1 MKILTRPGIWLAIL
15 LATAVVLLGTV
26 QGQQVH
32 RNGFEARDPVW
43 TKGPADASYREVQ
56 HIMTEDGPPHSG
68 QRCEFLQLDVEA
80 GSSIEY
86 RYDPGRAPISDEL
99 MITVWAKANRPGTQL
114 LARMVLPHTP
124 NPDSP
129 GEPLT
134 APLYGPRYER
144 AGRWQRLEM
153 TRLQKS
159 AIEQQQ
165 KLRVKYNRDIDL
177 RDAYVDRIILNVYS
191 GPGRTE
197 VYLDDLEV
205 SPVLEPA
212 RDQPTSAGTGG
223 VPTTPASRGIPRRAA
238 VVELDR
244 DQLLVGGKRFFFRAI
259 RHTDTPLDVLRE
271 VGFNT
276 VWLDSRAT
284 PETVESAVNNGFWL
298 VPAVPLARG
307 TDMAVSNGSQN
318 YLVSQDAVGQL
329 VSRYLEQDAVLFWDI
344 GAGGLAAEHAEHVT
358 RTARLVH
365 NRDPQRPLG
374 ADVWDGFQT
383 YSRNVNLV
391 GVHRWPLMTSLEM
404 TAYRD
409 WLNQRRLLA
418 NPGTF
423 MWTWVQTHL
432 PEWHTQLVYNKTST
446 ESFDEPIGPLPEQV
460 RLLTYVSLA
469 AGCRGLGFWSD
480 RFLADSHH
488 GRDRLLTLALLNQEL
503 QMLEPL
509 LVSAEPPSWIDTSSP
524 DVKAAVFRCDRAVL
538 VLPIWVGRGAQYV
551 PGQAAQT
558 NLMLVVPGVPPSA
571 QALEVS
577 PGAVR
582 SMKTKRIPGGT
593 YTVIP
598 EFGLTSAIVY
608 TADNGPNGLLVH
620 LQDQARRR
628 RKQAAQWAHDLAA
641 VELDKARKIQ
651 EQLELAGQRLPDQA
665 ELLQRAGEFLQQ
677 SVRHYNDGDF
687 QESYLAAQRAVRP
700 VRLLMRAQWEKAA
713 GDLDTPVSSP
723 YAVSFFALPRH
734 WEFVEQLR
742 RLGPAANA
750 LPNGDFEQ
758 PADRTVEAWQ
768 SQETTMDEVQMTAQ
782 RVGEEPH
789 GGAQCLKLEI
799 QPKNGGIPPAAL
811 ERTFLA
817 IHSPAVRLAPGTP
830 VRITGWVRIPSPIQA
845 SADGAMLYDSAGGEP
860 LAVRMTGATKDW
872 KQFTLYRKIPASG
885 TIHLTLALTGLG
897 KVYFDDLRIEPLVA
911 GRGTLMEGGA
921 EFTLRSPLPPD
932 EKNLE
937 PFHYPQRK
945 RPTQSGQAAPTRLQP
960 TTAPGQPVATNP
972 PR

>member
-1 MKILTRPGIWLAIL
+1 MKMLNRPGVWLAAT
-15 LATAVVLLGTV
+15 LAAALVLLGTV
-26 QGQQVH
+26 RGQQVH
-32 RNGFEARDPVW
+32 RNGFEVREPLWV
-43 TKGPADASYREVQ
+43 KGPANATFREVQ
-56 HIMTEDGPPHSG
+56 HVMTEDGPPHSG
-68 QRCEFLQLDVEA
+68 QRCELIQIEVEA
-80 GSSIEY
+80 GTSVEY
-86 RYDPGRAPISDEL
+86 HYDPGRAPVSDEL
-99 MITVWAKANRPGTQL
+99 TMTVWVKANRPGTQL
-114 LARMVLPHTP
+114 MARLVLPHTP
-124 NPDSP
+124 NPDRP

-153 TRLQKS
+153 ARLQK
-159 AIEQQQ
+159 AVIEQQQ

-177 RDAYVDRIILNVYS
+177 RDAYVDRVVLNICS
-191 GPGRTE
+191 GPGRTD

-205 SPVLEPA
+205 SPVLEAP
-212 RDQPTSAGTGG
+212 RDRGKDEEKDG
-223 VPTTPASRGIPRRAA
+223 VPGTPASRAAPRRPA

-259 RHTDTPLDVLRE
+259 RHTDTPLKTLRDA
-271 VGFNT
+271 GFNT

-284 PETVESAVNNGFWL
+284 PDTVEEAVNNGFWL

-307 TDMAVSNGSQN
+307 TDTTVSRGSEN
-318 YLVSQDAVGQL
+318 YLVSQDAVGRL
-329 VSRYLEQDAVLFWDI
+329 VSRYMEQDAVLFWDI
-344 GAGGLAAEHAEHVT
+344 GAGGLAVEHADHVT
-358 RTARLVH
+358 RTAKLVH
-365 NRDPQRPLG
+365 ARDPQRPLG

-383 YSRNVNLV
+383 YSRNVNLL

-404 TAYRD
+404 TSYRD

-432 PEWHTQLVYNKTST
+432 PEWHTQLVYNKTASDG
-446 ESFDEPIGPLPEQV
+446 FDEPIGPLPEQV
-460 RLLTYVSLA
+460 RLLTYVSLS

-488 GRDRLLTLALLNQEL
+488 GRDRLLTLALLNQEM

-509 LVSAEPPSWIDTSSP
+509 LVSADPPTWIDTSAP
-524 DVKAAVFRCDRAVL
+524 DVKAAVFRCDRAML

-551 PGQAAQT
+551 PGQAAQA
-558 NLMLVVPGVPPSA
+558 NLVLVVPGVPPSA
-571 QALEVS
+571 QAWEVS

-582 SMKTKRIPGGT
+582 SLKTKRIPGGT
-593 YTVIP
+593 YAVVP
-598 EFGLTSAIVY
+598 EFGLTSAVVF

-628 RKQAAQWAHDLAA
+628 RKAAAQWAHDLAS
-641 VELDKARKIQ
+641 VELDKALKVQ
-651 EQLELAGQRLPDQA
+651 AKLEAAGQNLPDQA
-665 ELLQRAGEFLQQ
+665 DLAKRAQEFLQQ
-677 SVRHYNDGDF
+677 SVKHYNDGDF

-723 YAVSFFALPRH
+723 YAVSFFALPKH

-750 LPNGDFEQ
+750 LPNGDFEL
-758 PADRTVEAWQ
+758 AGDRTAESWQAQEA
-768 SQETTMDEVQMTAQ
+768 TMDEVQMT
-782 RVGEEPH
+782 
-789 GGAQCLKLEI
+789 GATA
-799 QPKNGGIPPAAL
+799 PAAL

-817 IHSPAVRLAPGTP
+817 IHSPAVRLEPGTP
-830 VRITGWVRIPSPIQA
+830 VRITGWVRIPGPIQA

-860 LAVRMTGATKDW
+860 MAVRLTGTTKTW
-872 KQFTLYRKIPASG
+872 RQFTLYRKVPASG
-885 TIHLTLALTGLG
+885 SIHLTLALTGLG

-911 GRGTLMEGGA
+911 GRGTLVEGGG
-921 EFTLRSPLPPD
+921 EFTLRSPKPPD
-932 EKNLE
+932 DRGVE
-937 PFHYPQRK
+937 PYHFPKRELMPQPGQGAPAAPRAPTTT
-945 RPTQSGQAAPTRLQP
+945 RGQTPATQSR
-960 TTAPGQPVATNP
+960 
-972 PR
+972 R